1 MPEDLTPEA
10 ALPNRI
16 PGRQEERYPRQH
28 ENRDPRDWRY
38 PEADLQHNIVIPEI
52 DPFDDGQPPEQED
65 EIDPFD
71 DGQPSEQE
79 DVPQNQSP
87 DHGAFNEEIH
97 PQEQIAEE
105 PVQEEV
111 ILSQQTRNFLN
122 IK

>member
-52 DPFDDGQPPEQED
+52 DPFDDGQPPEQ
-65 EIDPFD
+65 
-71 DGQPSEQE
+71 
-79 DVPQNQSP
+79 DVPQNQSR

-97 PQEQIAEE
+97 P
-105 PVQEEV
+105 
-111 ILSQQTRNFLN
+111 
-122 IK
+122 